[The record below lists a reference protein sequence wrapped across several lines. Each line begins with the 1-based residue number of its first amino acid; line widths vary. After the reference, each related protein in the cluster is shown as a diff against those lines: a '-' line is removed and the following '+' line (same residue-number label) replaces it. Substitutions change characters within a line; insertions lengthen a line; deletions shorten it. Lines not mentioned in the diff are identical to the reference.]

1 MTRAVRRSLE
11 SIVLGFVLFAFAGQP
26 TAQAKDIWTSVRT
39 QNFLLVGN
47 ASDKEIKEVAN
58 RLEQF
63 RKAFSLLLP
72 GMKATSPVPT
82 TVIVFKSD
90 ASYKPFK
97 VKPKVSGYFQA
108 GEDVN
113 YITLTTEQT
122 GGDNP
127 FRTIFHE
134 YVHLL
139 IHNTM
144 GHTVPLWFNE
154 GLAEYYSTFSITDDN
169 RKVILGDLI
178 RSHIL
183 ELRADKLLPLRTL
196 FAVDYKSPYYNEGNK
211 INIFYAESWMLLH
224 YLMQGDNQRRRPQ
237 LDRLIDLI
245 RSDVAIDDA
254 FRQVFQT
261 DVETFEREFK
271 SYIQSGQYMATA
283 ITFGQKLEVD
293 SEMRSAA
300 VTDAEVQAYLGDL
313 LLHTNRLDAAETR
326 LQEAL
331 NLKPDL
337 YMALTSLGMLRVR
350 QGRFDD
356 AKQYLQKAVAA
367 DSQNYLAHYYYAYA
381 LSREGMDEHQVV
393 SRYPRDLAETM
404 RGELRKAIAL
414 KKDFP
419 DSYALLAFVNVVRN
433 EEIDETIGLLKES
446 ITVSPANQRVLF
458 MLAQLY
464 VRKEDFAAARQLL
477 EPIARNSP
485 EPQIRERAQTL
496 LAGLDRTEEQ
506 TVLFAAAIKEAAS
519 NANRAPEDLRDES
532 APIQLDP
539 STDLGNVLRK
549 PREGETRVQ
558 GMLTGIE
565 CNAAGIT
572 FDVRVGERFLK
583 LHADSFEHI
592 LFRTYTKDIAGDIS
606 CGPRKPENSVV
617 VTYIVPAN
625 NRKWDGQP
633 NTFEFV
639 PKEFLLKP

>member
-1 MTRAVRRSLE
+1 MTRSGCKSAFR
-11 SIVLGFVLFAFAGQP
+11 IALGLLFLFAGQL
-26 TAQAKDIWTSVRT
+26 TASAKDNWTSVRT

-47 ASDKEIKEVAN
+47 ASDKEIREVAT

-63 RKAFSLLLP
+63 RKAFALLLP
-72 GMKATSPVPT
+72 GMKVTSSVPT
-82 TVIVFKSD
+82 TVIVFKSEE
-90 ASYKPFK
+90 SYKPFQ
-97 VKPKVSGYFQA
+97 VNPKSSGYFQA

-113 YITLTTEQT
+113 YITLTTRQT

-196 FAVDYKSPYYNEGNK
+196 FAVDYKSPYYKEGNK

-237 LDRLIDLI
+237 LDRFIELI
-245 RSDVAIDDA
+245 RSDVAMDDA
-254 FRQVFQT
+254 FRQAFQT

-283 ITFGQKLEVD
+283 ITFGRKLEAG

-300 VTDAEVQAYLGDL
+300 VTDDEVQAYLGDL
-313 LLHTNRLDAAETR
+313 LLHTNRFDVAETR
-326 LQEAL
+326 LQAAL
-331 NLKPDL
+331 NLKQDL
-337 YMALTSLGMLRVR
+337 PMALTSLGILRVR
-350 QGRFDD
+350 QGRFED
-356 AKQYLQKAVAA
+356 AKQCLRKAVAA

-393 SRYPRDLAETM
+393 SRYPRALAQDM
-404 RGELRKAIAL
+404 RAELRSAIAL

-419 DSYALLAFVNVVRN
+419 ESYALLAFVNVVRN
-433 EEIDETIGLLKES
+433 EEIDETIALLKQAH
-446 ITVSPANQRVLF
+446 IVSSANPRVLF
-458 MLAQLY
+458 VLAQLY
-464 VRKEDFAAARQLL
+464 LREADFAAARQLL

-485 EPQIRERAQTL
+485 EPQIRERAQAL
-496 LAGLDRTEEQ
+496 LEGLDRAAEQ
-506 TVLFAAAIKEAAS
+506 TVLFAATTREAAS
-519 NANRAPEDLRDES
+519 NANRTPGDLRDES
-532 APIQLDP
+532 EPREPDP
-539 STDLGNVLRK
+539 STNLANVLTK

-565 CNAAGIT
+565 CNAAGIN
-572 FDVRVGERFLK
+572 FLVRVGQRFLN
-583 LHADSFEHI
+583 LHADSFAQVS
-592 LFRTYTKDIAGDIS
+592 FRTYTKDIAGDIT
-606 CGPRKPENSVV
+606 CGPRKPENPVI
-617 VTYIVPAN
+617 VTYTVPAN
-625 NRKWDGQP
+625 RRKWDGQP

-639 PKEFLLKP
+639 PKDFLLQP